1 MKLNHYFQDMTNIVD
16 SHCHLDFKDFNND
29 LETVVDNA
37 KKAKVKHML
46 SISVNLED
54 FEKVYKVASTFD
66 NIYCTTGIHPNNV
79 PSNSKSMNLL
89 FERLSLNLKK
99 KKLLV

>member
-1 MKLNHYFQDMTNIVD
+1 
-16 SHCHLDFKDFNND
+16 
-29 LETVVDNA
+29 
-37 KKAKVKHML
+37 ML

-54 FEKVYKVASTFD
+54 FEKVYKVTSTFD

-89 FERLSLNLKK
+89 LKD
-99 KKLLV
+99 